1 MKMFAVSDDAEVLTG
16 LRLSGISGKLA
27 GNKKECEAC
36 IEEVK
41 ADPEIAV
48 LLITENCAALIPET
62 VKEMKLDSTIPL
74 LVVIPGPGGSKREK
88 DSITGLIRDAIG
100 VKI

>member
-1 MKMFAVSDDAEVLTG
+1 MKLFAVSDDAEVLTG
-16 LRLSGISGKLA
+16 LRLSGIPGKLA
-27 GNKKECEAC
+27 VNKKEAEAC
-36 IEEVK
+36 VEEAK

-48 LLITENCAALIPET
+48 LLITENCAALIQET
-62 VKEMKLDSTIPL
+62 VKEMKLASTIPL
-74 LVVIPGPGGSKREK
+74 LVIIPGPEGSKREK

>member
-16 LRLSGISGKLA
+16 LRLSGIAGKLA
-27 GNKKECEAC
+27 VNKKEAEAC
-36 IEEVK
+36 VEEAK
-41 ADPEIAV
+41 ADSDLAV
-48 LLITENCAALIPET
+48 LLITENCAAFIPET
-62 VKEMKLDSTIPL
+62 VKEMKLASTIPL
-74 LVVIPGPGGSKREK
+74 LVVIPGPEGSKREK

>member
-16 LRLSGISGKLA
+16 LRLSGIAGKLA
-27 GNKKECEAC
+27 VNKKEAEAC
-36 IEEVK
+36 VEAAK
-41 ADPEIAV
+41 ADPDLAV
-48 LLITENCAALIPET
+48 LLITENCAAFIPET
-62 VKEMKLDSTIPL
+62 VKEMKLASTIPL
-74 LVVIPGPGGSKREK
+74 LVIIPGPDGSKREK